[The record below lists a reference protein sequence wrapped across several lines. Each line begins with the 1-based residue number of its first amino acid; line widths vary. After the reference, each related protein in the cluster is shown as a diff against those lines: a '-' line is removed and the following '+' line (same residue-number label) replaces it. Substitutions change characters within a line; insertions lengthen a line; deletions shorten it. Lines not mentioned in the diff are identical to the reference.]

1 MAQNEIAAAARAL
14 CEEKGISL
22 DDVIETIESAL
33 AAAYRKD
40 YGEKNQNIKAKFEI
54 DTGQASFYDEK
65 IVVEDMPEEEETED
79 DEDAKSEKEKK
90 VEKDEKEVKNQKVES
105 QKSDD
110 EKVDSKKTKD
120 EASEKTSDEE
130 SEEEKRRFNPRTEI
144 QISEAKELKKSY
156 KLDDVI
162 KTDLEVH
169 EDYGRMAAQTAKQV
183 IIQRVREIE
192 RSNMFEEFKGKENE
206 VITGV
211 IQRREGRIVLV
222 DLGRTTGVLPPDG
235 QVSGENYN
243 KPGARIKVYVQSV
256 NLGAKGPEIILSRT
270 SEEIVR
276 KVFYVEIPEVSNG
289 LIEIKA
295 VSREAGSRSK
305 VAVLAKEDNVDPI
318 GSCVGQ
324 RGARIQTIIEELG
337 GEKIDIIEYSE
348 DAKVFVANA
357 LAPAKVSEINIDEE
371 NKTATAMVP
380 TDQLSLAIGKGGQN
394 VRLAAKLTGWRID
407 VKEAKGKD
415 ASDKAEDEGKK
426 EDEEIKKEN
435 KKAKKQENKS
445 EDEDPVQEDGKEE
458 KVKEVKPADA
468 KSSGEAKK
476 EKKVSKE
483 DKKEETLPSSLRQ
496 GGQEDEKDD
505 KDVKEDKKKKTKKS
519 SPSVP
524 LSGTTEDKKAMDGK
538 KATADKSA
546 DKKEKLED
554 DKSTKDKEKKN

>member
-22 DDVIETIESAL
+22 EDVIETIESAL

-40 YGEKNQNIKAKFEI
+40 YGEKNQNIKAKFDI

-65 IVVEDMPEEEETED
+65 IVVEDMPKEEEEE
-79 DEDAKSEKEKK
+79 E
-90 VEKDEKEVKNQKVES
+90 VES
-105 QKSDD
+105 QKEANEEKKD
-110 EKVDSKKTKD
+110 EK
-120 EASEKTSDEE
+120 ASADDAEKTEAPED
-130 SEEEKRRFNPRTEI
+130 EEEKRRFNPRTEI

-169 EDYGRMAAQTAKQV
+169 KDYGRMAAQTAKQV

-222 DLGRTTGVLPPDG
+222 DLGHTTGVLPPDG

-256 NLGAKGPEIILSRT
+256 NLGAKGPEIVLSRT

-348 DAKVFVANA
+348 DAKIFVANA
-357 LAPAKVSEINIDEE
+357 LAPAKASEVNIDEE

-380 TDQLSLAIGKGGQN
+380 ADQLSLAIGKGGQN

-407 VKEAKGKD
+407 VKEAKG
-415 ASDKAEDEGKK
+415 EGKK
-426 EDEEIKKEN
+426 EEVGSEKSEDKDVKEEVGEES
-435 KKAKKQENKS
+435 KKAKKQESKS
-445 EDEDPVQEDGKEE
+445 EDEKDSKEDKDKDED
-458 KVKEVKPADA
+458 KKKKAKKSEVKPADD
-468 KSSGEAKK
+468 KSSGEVKK
-476 EKKVSKE
+476 EK
-483 DKKEETLPSSLRQ
+483 TLPSLRQ
-496 GGQEDEKDD
+496 GGQEDEKKD
-505 KDVKEDKKKKTKKS
+505 KV
-519 SPSVP
+519 
-524 LSGTTEDKKAMDGK
+524 
-538 KATADKSA
+538 
-546 DKKEKLED
+546 KKEK
-554 DKSTKDKEKKN
+554 KSEVKPKKEK